1 MARTEWRR
9 GIVSSSANDS
19 RDDALFGIVNSG
31 YSKVDI
37 AGDNNREIAAS
48 RELHPGTFRML
59 STS

>member
-1 MARTEWRR
+1 LL
-9 GIVSSSANDS
+9 IPD
-19 RDDALFGIVNSG
+19 I
-31 YSKVDI
+31 SKVDI